1 MFRSLCCVSRA
12 GLHQPSLLR
21 STIMVQK
28 PVSIQRCN
36 MNYTMQVPPEK
47 YFDKVLIANR
57 GEIACR
63 IIKTAKRLG
72 MKTVAVH
79 SEADS
84 NAKHVKMADEAYCLG
99 GALSSDSYLR
109 MDRVIKAAKETG
121 AQAVHPGFG
130 FLSENA
136 TFAETLEKEG
146 IVFVGPSSFSIHAMG
161 DKIESKKLAKNAGVN
176 TIPGFLGEIQDEQQA
191 VTIANEIG
199 YPVMVKASAGGG
211 GKGMRISWNDAETRE
226 NFRLCKREAKNS
238 FGDDRMLIEKFI
250 DNPRHVEIQ
259 VLGDSF
265 GNILYLPERECS
277 IQRRNQKVIEEAP
290 SMALDEVTRRA
301 MGQQAARLA
310 QAVKYKTA
318 GTVEMLVDSKRNF
331 YFLEMNTRLQVEHPI
346 TEYITGIDLVEQM
359 FRVAAGKSLSFTQ
372 DQIKINGW
380 ATECRIYAEDPY
392 RNFLPSIGQLTTYF
406 EPDTSEGDVRVD
418 SGIEEGSEISIYYDP
433 MICKL
438 VTHGP
443 TRAESIKVM
452 KFALDTYLIKGVNH
466 NVPFLRS
473 VLENQR
479 YLEGRLSTKFIPE
492 EFPKGFDGFKLSEE
506 QGKRLIA
513 AAASIEY
520 ITRMRDCT
528 TPEVTEFGPYEVT
541 DTFVIGVSKSIFSD
555 TPAGTTGDEEFTVG
569 ISYMGPSE
577 EDNEREFSVLIN
589 GQDPIRLRTDFAP
602 THPIFFGSIAG
613 KRVVMQVNKIKP
625 LGYTLQYFG
634 TLFNLSV
641 MTQQEKNLSKYM
653 PKPKVIDSSKL
664 LVSPM
669 PGNVVSIAV
678 KPGDKVIIGQEL
690 CVVEAMKMQNVLR
703 SERDGIVK
711 QVPVQVGQNVAVE
724 EILIQFE

>member
-1 MFRSLCCVSRA
+1 M
-12 GLHQPSLLR
+12 QPKS
-21 STIMVQK
+21 MV
-28 PVSIQRCN
+28 QRCN
-36 MNYTMQVPPEK
+36 MTYSMEVPPEK

-63 IIKTAKRLG
+63 IMKTAKRLG
-72 MKTVAVH
+72 MTTVAVH

-84 NAKHVKMADEAYCLG
+84 LSKHVKMADEAICIG
-99 GALSSDSYLR
+99 TAPSSDSYLR
-109 MDRVIKAAKETG
+109 MERVLKAAKDSG

-136 TFAETLEKEG
+136 TFAELLEKEG
-146 IVFVGPSSFSIHAMG
+146 ITFVGPSSFSIRAMG

-176 TIPGFLGEIQDEQQA
+176 TIPGFLGEIQDEQEA
-191 VTIANEIG
+191 VKIANEIG

-265 GNILYLPERECS
+265 GSVLYLPERECS

-318 GTVEMLVDSKRNF
+318 GTVEMLVDSNRNF

-392 RNFLPSIGQLTTYF
+392 RNFLPSIGQLTTYI
-406 EPDTSEGDVRVD
+406 EPDTTEGDVRVD
-418 SGIEEGSEISIYYDP
+418 SGIQEGSEISIYYDP

-452 KFALDTYLIKGVNH
+452 KYALDTYLIRGVNH

-473 VLENQR
+473 VLENKR
-479 YLEGRLSTKFIPE
+479 YLEGKISTKFIPE
-492 EFPKGFDGFKLSEE
+492 EFPKGFDGFKLSQE
-506 QGKRLIA
+506 QCTRLIS
-513 AAASIEY
+513 ASAVIEALC
-520 ITRMRDCT
+520 RMRDCT
-528 TPEVTEFGPYEVT
+528 TSEAVENMEVRVNDDY
-541 DTFVIGVSKSIFSD
+541 VIGVSKSAISNATD
-555 TPAGTTGDEEFTVG
+555 TVG
-569 ISYMGPSE
+569 EQEFHVEVAFLGNTE
-577 EDNEREFSVLIN
+577 EDERELSVIID
-589 GQDPIRLRTDFAP
+589 GADPIRVRTDWN
-602 THPIFFGSIAG
+602 TTDPIFFGSIGG
-613 KRVVMQVNKIKP
+613 KRVIMQINKYKP

-634 TLFNLSV
+634 TLYDVSV
-641 MTQQEKNLSKYM
+641 KTVAEHHFSKFM

-664 LVSPM
+664 LVTPM
-669 PGNVVSIAV
+669 PGSVVSVNV

-711 QVPVQVGQNVAVE
+711 EVVVKAGQNVAVE
-724 EILIQFE
+724 DVLIRFE